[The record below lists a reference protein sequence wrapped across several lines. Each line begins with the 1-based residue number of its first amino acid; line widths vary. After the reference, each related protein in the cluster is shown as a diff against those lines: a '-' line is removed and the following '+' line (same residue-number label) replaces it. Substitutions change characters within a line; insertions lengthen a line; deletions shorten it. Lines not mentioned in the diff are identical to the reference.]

1 MAYTPKL
8 TYKGRPLVRCGN
20 DIYYGSMSDPYIVY
34 LQVLSNRT
42 ENGVE
47 IADKVHLVL
56 LSTDDSKPLPERI
69 VRQANKVGL
78 YNALSFGDIM
88 LQGALQHDVAEGEGV
103 VQPYF
108 VGLTDDALGQGFGI
122 VGGEQHQMHLVGDLH
137 AVLGTVAQH
146 LQVDDVRVAHG
157 AVVNVIAAAHQ
168 RAAFIGQFR
177 GVCHSQKPS
186 FARFYVSLY
195 HRRALIT
202 NPICPAPLFHGQGP
216 PAR

>member
-20 DIYYGSMSDPYIVY
+20 DIYYGSLKEPYVVY

-56 LSTDDSKPLPERI
+56 LSTDDSNPLPERI

-88 LQGALQHDVAEGEGV
+88 LQGVLQ
-103 VQPYF
+103 
-108 VGLTDDALGQGFGI
+108 
-122 VGGEQHQMHLVGDLH
+122 
-137 AVLGTVAQH
+137 
-146 LQVDDVRVAHG
+146 
-157 AVVNVIAAAHQ
+157 
-168 RAAFIGQFR
+168 
-177 GVCHSQKPS
+177 QKK
-186 FARFYVSLY
+186 
-195 HRRALIT
+195 
-202 NPICPAPLFHGQGP
+202 
-216 PAR
+216 

>member
-78 YNALSFGDIM
+78 YNALSFGDMM
-88 LQGALQHDVAEGEGV
+88 LQD
-103 VQPYF
+103 P
-108 VGLTDDALGQGFGI
+108 
-122 VGGEQHQMHLVGDLH
+122 QHQ
-137 AVLGTVAQH
+137 
-146 LQVDDVRVAHG
+146 
-157 AVVNVIAAAHQ
+157 
-168 RAAFIGQFR
+168 
-177 GVCHSQKPS
+177 KK
-186 FARFYVSLY
+186 
-195 HRRALIT
+195 
-202 NPICPAPLFHGQGP
+202 
-216 PAR
+216 